1 MISIMIVDDHP
12 MVREG
17 LAAMLTSEKLFSVTT
32 LAHNGETAVAE
43 CRRSKP
49 DVILCDIR
57 MPGMDGFETLAKL
70 RRFHPDVNVLL
81 MAGMPLKAEETRARA
96 EGARGY
102 LPKSVNLKLLVAAI
116 KSIAA
121 GEGVFA
127 CEAFQS
133 APSALTA
140 RELDVLRR
148 LSRGETREQAAAAL
162 GVSAESVKT
171 HVKSILVKLD
181 CPNTTAAV
189 SRGYELGIL
198 RA

>member
-1 MISIMIVDDHP
+1 MISILIVDDHP

-17 LAAMLTSEKLFSVTT
+17 LAAMLTSERLFSV
-32 LAHNGETAVAE
+32 AAPVGNGEAAVAA
-43 CRRSKP
+43 CRKAKP

-70 RRFHPDVNVLL
+70 KRFHPDVNVLL

-121 GEGVFA
+121 GVDGFV
-127 CEAFQS
+127 CEEFQS

-140 RELDVLRR
+140 RELDVLRE
-148 LSRGETREQAAAAL
+148 LSSGKTREQVAAAL
-162 GVSAESVKT
+162 AVGAESVKT
-171 HVKSILVKLD
+171 HMKSILVKLD
-181 CPNTTAAV
+181 CPNATAAV
-189 SRGYELGIL
+189 SKAYELGIL
-198 RA
+198 RV